1 MKLYPIKALGPG
13 CSGQVAFYSSDIFLS
28 FYMKCLRLGSCHS
41 RMRNVTCGWVM
52 EHINEPCLISI
63 HVACECHT
71 CLLLLAYHQ
80 KRSRLE
86 VNQREKRGETLYWMV
101 FMCLRVHLCVCVCV
115 CVCMC
120 ACVCVCMCLCV
131 CMSSS
136 CVCMYVCS
144 CVACTHVSMKKNKC
158 TMHVYSNVCL
168 YRMYVCSCRFVC
180 MFLYAYV
187 CLFVCM
193 NACMYVSMYVYM
205 YGNSRVDA
213 FSQLCMFLCMYVCM
227 YTWQQPPS
235 NVDFSATTHHREAAK
250 YFRKNAWNF
259 NKQKKRERC
268 VCSTV
273 HVGNS
278 HPHAHMTACIHDV
291 YEYAHRSA
299 HMPTSATKYTWRHTY
314 VHTTE
319 CTHMC
324 RYKTPHADHHHP
336 ILHCH
341 NALLQELYIYMYIYI
356 YIYVYMYILY
366 IYITNM
372 HVYIYIHIYMRIHM

>member
-1 MKLYPIKALGPG
+1 
-13 CSGQVAFYSSDIFLS
+13 
-28 FYMKCLRLGSCHS
+28 
-41 RMRNVTCGWVM
+41 M

-71 CLLLLAYHQ
+71 CLLLLAFHQ

-213 FSQLCMFLCMYVCM
+213 FSQLCIFLCMYVCI
-227 YTWQQPPS
+227 
-235 NVDFSATTHHREAAK
+235 H
-250 YFRKNAWNF
+250 
-259 NKQKKRERC
+259 
-268 VCSTV
+268 
-273 HVGNS
+273 GNS
-278 HPHAHMTACIHDV
+278 RRAMSTFLQPLI
-291 YEYAHRSA
+291 
-299 HMPTSATKYTWRHTY
+299 
-314 VHTTE
+314 TE
-319 CTHMC
+319 K
-324 RYKTPHADHHHP
+324 RQNISGKTRE
-336 ILHCH
+336 ILISKKSVNVVC
-341 NALLQELYIYMYIYI
+341 ALLYMLA
-356 YIYVYMYILY
+356 IL
-366 IYITNM
+366 
-372 HVYIYIHIYMRIHM
+372 IHTHT